1 MRTLLKWLAVI
12 ALALSVGTVQ
22 ADEWKDE
29 SGKGKSK
36 GYHEDKDWQKDR
48 EKEWKKEGKERQ
60 KEWKEYSKK
69 GEGDSYFQRRGYS
82 RLDIP
87 QGHYPPPGEC
97 RIWFPDRPAGHQP
110 PPRKNC
116 SQVPPGAWVIHHP
129 ADNLDHVQVT
139 AYEVETPGE
148 ITAVGEFDIASG
160 LFIRVII
167 EH

>member
-1 MRTLLKWLAVI
+1 MNNFIKLFGAI
-12 ALALSVGTVQ
+12 MICCSVGIAQ

-36 GYHEDKDWQKDR
+36 GHYEDKDWQKDR
-48 EKEWKKEGKERQ
+48 EKEWKKERKERQ
-60 KEWKEYSKK
+60 KDRKEYRKD
-69 GEGDSYFQRRGYS
+69 GEESYFLRQGYS

-116 SQVPPGAWVIHHP
+116 SQVPSGAWVIYHP
-129 ADNLDHVQVT
+129 ADDPNHVQVT

-148 ITAVGEFDIASG
+148 IIAVGEYSIDTG
-160 LFIRVII
+160 LFVRVIL
-167 EH
+167 EY